1 MYIEDTNI
9 LILSTIAIVLIGLLV
24 SRVITNDI
32 KYKHE
37 KGKYKR
43 RHKHYTDLYNKY
55 QDCVQAMQEREELFH
70 HTYYEFSPEFI
81 DRFPEYKET
90 KWFKTEQE
98 LDQAIDYHNNIAAL
112 VEKRLTDLGLPTDSM
127 ELEKRI
133 ASVLDQTGEDKAIE
147 IRNEWHQATNKI
159 ADDLKVKYNNYAYY
173 DLPYHV
179 NVADF
184 VDGAGDWYHTK
195 TVNVT
200 VDGVKDLLN
209 SNVLY

>member
-9 LILSTIAIVLIGLLV
+9 FILSAIAIVLIGLLV

-70 HTYYEFSPEFI
+70 HTYYEFVPEFL
-81 DRFPEYKET
+81 DRCPVADDRITDIIWYSS
-90 KWFKTEQE
+90 EQK
-98 LDQAIDYHNNIAAL
+98 LDAAIDHHNNLAAL
-112 VEKRLTDLGLPTDSM
+112 IKKRLTELELPTDTNK
-127 ELEKRI
+127 L
-133 ASVLDQTGEDKAIE
+133 DKATSKLDKDE
-147 IRNEWHQATNKI
+147 AKLLRRKWYEATNQI
-159 ADDLKVKYNNYAYY
+159 ADNLKIPYGGNYAFYFM
-173 DLPYHV
+173 PFHI
-179 NVADF
+179 NVGDF

-200 VDGVKDLLN
+200 VDGVQDLLN
-209 SNVLY
+209 KIAV